1 MRALDFRQLRYF
13 SILARELHFRK
24 AADLAFVT
32 QSALSQQ
39 ITKLEE
45 TIGVPLF
52 DRDRRKVELTPAGEV
67 LRDEL
72 ETMFAQLQR
81 AVRLCREAAGAREFE
96 ISLGMVEYTNLPFV
110 PPALVCLHAV
120 YPDLK
125 VARHEMHSVLQAEA
139 LQRRVIDIG
148 FGAYLAPLPADA
160 GVTSIPIMTA
170 PWTLLMPPGHRLAGL
185 KQLRIEDLA
194 SERLIIFERA
204 VNPALY
210 DGVVAHCRRAGF
222 VPNFVYETNQ
232 SQVGMSMVARGLGVM
247 LGAAYVF
254 VEAPSSVV
262 MRPIEDLAPLCVHM
276 FTRTGENDPLMLE
289 FMDMIVE
296 EARATQVRLD
306 LREADPPT
314 P

>member
-1 MRALDFRQLRYF
+1 MRGIDLRQLRYF

-45 TIGVPLF
+45 TIGVSLF

-67 LRDEL
+67 LRNEL
-72 ETMFAQLQR
+72 EVTFAHLQR
-81 AVRLCREAAGAREFE
+81 TIRLTREAAHAREFRLS
-96 ISLGMVEYTNLPFV
+96 IGMVEYTNLPFV
-110 PPALVCLHAV
+110 PPALMRLHEV

-125 VARHEMHSVLQAEA
+125 VARHEMHSVLQVEA

-148 FGAYLAPLPADA
+148 FGAYLAPLPVDA
-160 GVTSIPIMTA
+160 GVEAQPIMVA
-170 PWTLLMPPGHRLAGL
+170 PWTLLMRPEHRLAKLGG
-185 KQLRIEDLA
+185 LRIEDLA
-194 SERLIIFERA
+194 GERLIIFERA

-210 DGVVAHCRRAGF
+210 DSVTAHCRRAGF
-222 VPNFVYETNQ
+222 VPNFVYETSQ
-232 SQVGMSMVARGLGVM
+232 SHMGMSLVSRGMGVM

-254 VEAPSSVV
+254 CDAPAPLTFRPVEGLE
-262 MRPIEDLAPLCVHM
+262 RLCVHM
-276 FTRTGENDPLMLE
+276 FTRTGENDPMMLE
-289 FMDMIVE
+289 CMDLIVE
-296 EARATQVRLD
+296 EARQIQVSLD
-306 LREADPPT
+306 MRDQDPPG